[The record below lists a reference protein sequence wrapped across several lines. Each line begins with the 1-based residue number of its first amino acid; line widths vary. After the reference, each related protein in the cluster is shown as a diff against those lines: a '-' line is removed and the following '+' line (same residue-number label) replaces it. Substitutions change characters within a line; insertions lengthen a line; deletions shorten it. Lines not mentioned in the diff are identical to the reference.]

1 MRWRPIKTSKWRKRD
16 PFCCNHQRKGSGG
29 PRKAVHLKCE
39 SRETKLNEEDIENLY
54 EVSWADGN
62 KLQLKSGELKA
73 YIDMRDGNDGIIGSD
88 GRASPNC
95 KGIPYYQ
102 RKMNEFVRTFALS
115 FNEGIIDT
123 DGDGVLDNIE
133 GHVDGFTLS
142 GNTGIRFLPCWMNTG
157 NQFQVLSLK
166 HVL

>member
-1 MRWRPIKTSKWRKRD
+1 M
-16 PFCCNHQRKGSGG
+16 
-29 PRKAVHLKCE
+29 
-39 SRETKLNEEDIENLY
+39 
-54 EVSWADGN
+54 
-62 KLQLKSGELKA
+62 
-73 YIDMRDGNDGIIGSD
+73 DGNDGIIGSD

-102 RKMNEFVRTFALS
+102 RNEFVRTFALS

-142 GNTGIRFLPCWMNTG
+142 GNVELDFCHAG
-157 NQFQVLSLK
+157 
-166 HVL
+166 